1 VIVSKSFNFQAL
13 EEKHRSP
20 ILDSAQVEL
29 WFQPSYALH
38 PQATIHQ
45 EVLLRWRDAQ
55 QQLHLPQDF
64 LSRIDAAG
72 LTRQLDRFV
81 LSQAI
86 EVLKSQPDLHLSVN
100 LFKDAI
106 YDTRLPQDL
115 QKTLHQANVNP
126 RRLSLELN
134 EDAIAQDFS
143 AALSLIEQL
152 KTIGMGIV
160 LDDFG
165 GRHLSIQQYRQ
176 LPMDWVKVNGQLI
189 QEFTNNFAA
198 QALIQAIFA
207 ADRECAIAKSVT
219 DQATLHSVETIG
231 FAYAQGNYFK
241 LPSPTPLA
249 NQPTLP
255 MQSPPIKAAIP
266 PASASSDPQAAPSQT
281 RWKRAG
287 VALMMIG
294 LGIGVC
300 AVGFAAAAYRLSNI
314 VAEGGQINGR
324 VTQIQ
329 APIEGNLKAFYAQPG
344 AVVRSGQVLARVA
357 RSPQSEQ
364 SLLTLKGEIRDNEAQ
379 LLAARNALATFQAQL
394 SGLGSQDQ
402 GVRTVDVSLAEQE
415 VTQRQAAIASL
426 VNKARAAR
434 LEYDRYR
441 QLAAEGA
448 ITRQKADELRYAWQA
463 TQAEIDQA
471 KAALASAQSSLQAS
485 RSGIASSKTA
495 ATTTLSDQ
503 RARLNQT
510 IQEQSVIVS
519 TLTAKLESARQQ
531 FKQAKSLYSPQQ
543 DAEVKAPLD
552 GVVYTT
558 QQDRGGQVNPAESL
572 VTLLDC
578 NNLWAEVVLPASQAS
593 NLDTQKPVQVQLG
606 GTSEKVTG
614 QIALMQPISN
624 SFTAMP
630 MERSKTG
637 QTEALLPVIP
647 PNVAGQPLVRVTV
660 KIPPP
665 PQYGQAQKFCG
676 LGQPAQMTFA
686 KKSIGL

>member
-1 VIVSKSFNFQAL
+1 MIVSESFDLQTL

-20 ILDSAQVEL
+20 VLDAAQVEL

-55 QQLHLPQDF
+55 QQLQLPQDF

-106 YDTRLPQDL
+106 YDTRLSQDL
-115 QKTLHQANVNP
+115 QKTLNQADINP
-126 RRLSLELN
+126 QRLSVELN
-134 EDAIAQDFS
+134 EDAIAQDFG
-143 AALSLIEQL
+143 AALSLIQQL
-152 KTIGMGIV
+152 KAIGMGSV

-165 GRHLSIQQYRQ
+165 GNHLSIQQYRQ

-189 QEFTNNFAA
+189 QDFTHNFAA

-207 ADRECAIAKSVT
+207 AGRECAIAKSVT
-219 DQATLHSVETIG
+219 DQATLHSVEDMG

-241 LPSPTPLA
+241 SPSPTPIVSHK
-249 NQPTLP
+249 TLP
-255 MQSPPIKAAIP
+255 MQSAVKAAMP
-266 PASASSDPQAAPSQT
+266 PEGAPSKT

-287 VALMMIG
+287 IALTMIG
-294 LGIGVC
+294 LGVAVC
-300 AVGFAAAAYRLSNI
+300 AIGAAAAAYRLSNI

-329 APIEGNLKAFYAQPG
+329 APIDGNLKAFYAQPG
-344 AVVRSGQVLARVA
+344 AEVRSGQVLARVA
-357 RSPQSEQ
+357 RSPQEEQ
-364 SLLTLKGEIRDNEAQ
+364 SLLALEGEIRDNEAH
-379 LLAARNALATFQAQL
+379 LLAAQNSLATFRSQL

-426 VNKARAAR
+426 ANKARAAQ

-448 ITRQKADELRYAWQA
+448 ITRQKADELQYAWQA
-463 TQAEIDQA
+463 IQSEIDQA
-471 KAALASAQSSLQAS
+471 KAALSSAQSSLQAS
-485 RSGIASSKTA
+485 QSGIASSKTA

-519 TLTAKLESARQQ
+519 TLTAKLESARQRL
-531 FKQAKSLYSPQQ
+531 KQARSLYSTQQ

-552 GVVYTT
+552 GIVYTT
-558 QQDRGGQVNPAESL
+558 QQDRGGQVSHAESL

-578 NNLWAEVVLPASQAS
+578 NNLWAEIVLPASQAS
-593 NLDTQKPVQVQLG
+593 SLDTQKPVQVQIG
-606 GTSEKVTG
+606 GMSEKITG
-614 QIALMQPISN
+614 QVALMQPIGN
-624 SFTAMP
+624 SPTPVACHY
-630 MERSKTG
+630 
-637 QTEALLPVIP
+637 QHLL
-647 PNVAGQPLVRVTV
+647 R
-660 KIPPP
+660 
-665 PQYGQAQKFCG
+665 
-676 LGQPAQMTFA
+676 
-686 KKSIGL
+686 

>member
-1 VIVSKSFNFQAL
+1 VIVSESFDFHTL

-20 ILDSAQVEL
+20 VLDAAQVEL

-55 QQLHLPQDF
+55 QQLQLPQDL

-72 LTRQLDRFV
+72 MTRQLDRFV
-81 LSQAI
+81 LSQAV

-100 LFKDAI
+100 LFRDAI

-115 QKTLHQANVNP
+115 QKTLNQADINP
-126 RRLSLELN
+126 QRLSVELN

-143 AALSLIEQL
+143 AALSLIQQL
-152 KTIGMGIV
+152 KAIGMGFV

-165 GRHLSIQQYRQ
+165 GSHLSIQEYRQ
-176 LPMDWVKVNGQLI
+176 LPMDWVKVNGRLI
-189 QEFTNNFAA
+189 QDFRDNFAA

-207 ADRECAIAKSVT
+207 AGRECAIAKSVT
-219 DQATLHSVETIG
+219 DRATLHSVQDIG

-241 LPSPTPLA
+241 LPSPTPTVG
-249 NQPTLP
+249 QIHLP
-255 MQSPPIKAAIP
+255 AQSPPTKAALP
-266 PASASSDPQAAPSQT
+266 PASSSDRQGVVPLGT

-287 VALMMIG
+287 IALTTIG
-294 LGIGVC
+294 LGAAVCTVGV
-300 AVGFAAAAYRLSNI
+300 AAATHRMGNI
-314 VAEGGQINGR
+314 VAEGGQVNGR

-329 APIEGNLKAFYAQPG
+329 APIDGNLKAFYAQPG
-344 AVVRSGQVLARVA
+344 AEVRSGQVLARVA
-357 RSPQSEQ
+357 RSPQEEQ
-364 SLLTLKGEIRDNEAQ
+364 SLLTLEGEIGDNQAQ
-379 LLAARNALATFQAQL
+379 LLAAQTALTTFQSQL

-402 GVRTVDVSLAEQE
+402 TVRTIDVSLAAQE

-426 VNKARAAR
+426 TNKARAAQ

-448 ITRQKADELRYAWQA
+448 ITRQKADELRFAWQA
-463 TQAEIDQA
+463 VQAEIDQA
-471 KAALASAQSSLQAS
+471 RASLASAQSSLQAS
-485 RSGIASSKTA
+485 QSGIASSKTA

-510 IQEQSVIVS
+510 IQEQSVVVS
-519 TLTAKLESARQQ
+519 TLTAKLESARQRL
-531 FKQAKSLYSPQQ
+531 KQARSLYSTQQ
-543 DAEVKAPLD
+543 DVEVKAPLD

-558 QQDRGGQVNPAESL
+558 QQDRGGQVSHAESL

-578 NNLWAEVVLPASQAS
+578 NNLWTEVVLPASQAS
-593 NLDTQKPVQVQLG
+593 NLDTQKPVQVRLA

-614 QIALMQPISN
+614 QVALMQPIGN
-624 SFTAMP
+624 SFTP
-630 MERSKTG
+630 MERSKSG
-637 QTEALLPVIP
+637 QTEALPPVIP
-647 PNVAGQPLVRVTV
+647 LNVAGQSLVKVTV

-676 LGQPAQMTFA
+676 VGQSAQMTFA